1 MRFTW
6 PWMLLGLVAV
16 PLLVMAYRDQQ
27 RRRGSRRDE
36 LAAMGLVPVGGI
48 PAADGSPAA
57 ARVSGAGTSGGVRRD
72 RLRHLAPILMLAA
85 LTVLLVSLAR
95 PTATVA
101 EPRREGTVMLAFDIS
116 TSMAAKDL
124 TPTRLEAAKAA
135 ARTFV
140 ERQPST
146 IRIGVVAFGD
156 SALVSQ
162 QPTEDRTQVLSAI
175 DRLTPQG
182 ATAVGRGIVSS
193 LSAIAGKPIEV
204 GEEPGAG
211 DAADIGYYGSAA
223 IVLLSDGENT
233 TDPDPLEIAD
243 LASTAGVKIYTIG
256 VGSAQGTVLEVDG
269 FQISTA
275 LDEDS
280 LRSISEATDGA
291 YYAADDAASLSQV
304 YSSID
309 LAWTAR
315 TQEREVTSW
324 FATAAA
330 ILLLLG
336 AGVSVLRSGR
346 VV

>member
-16 PLLVMAYRDQQ
+16 PLLVVAYRRQQHRRDQ
-27 RRRGSRRDE
+27 RRAE
-36 LAAMGLVPVGGI
+36 LAAMGLVPVGGL
-48 PAADGSPAA
+48 PAADGHHRGPGGGS
-57 ARVSGAGTSGGVRRD
+57 SGRARRD
-72 RLRHLAPILMLAA
+72 RLRHLAPVLMLAA

-95 PTATVA
+95 PTATIA

-116 TSMAAKDL
+116 TSMAAKDIS
-124 TPTRLEAAKAA
+124 PTRLDAAKAA
-135 ARTFV
+135 ARAFV

-162 QPTEDRTQVLSAI
+162 QPIEDRTEVLAAI

-182 ATAVGRGIVSS
+182 GTAVGRGIVSS
-193 LSAIAGKPIEV
+193 LSAIAGKPLEV

-211 DAADIGYYGSAA
+211 DRADIGYYGSAA

-256 VGSAQGTVLEVDG
+256 VGSPQGTVLEVDG

-280 LRSISEATDGA
+280 LRQISETTDGA
-291 YYAADDAASLSQV
+291 YYAADDAASLSKI
-304 YSSID
+304 YSSIE

-330 ILLLLG
+330 VLLLLG
-336 AGVSVLRSGR
+336 ASVSVLRSGR

>member
-16 PLLVMAYRDQQ
+16 PLLVMAYHAQQ
-27 RRRGSRRDE
+27 RRRNTRRGE
-36 LAAMGLVPVGGI
+36 LADMGLVPVGGI
-48 PAADGSPAA
+48 PGAGGAPGAVG
-57 ARVSGAGTSGGVRRD
+57 VSGAGAARGPRRD
-72 RLRHLAPILMLAA
+72 RLRHLAPVLMLAA

-116 TSMAAKDL
+116 TSMAAKDIA
-124 TPTRLEAAKAA
+124 PTRLDAAKAA

-140 ERQPST
+140 QRQPTS

-162 QPTEDRTQVLSAI
+162 QPTEDRAEVLAAI

-204 GEEPGAG
+204 GAEPGAG
-211 DAADIGYYGSAA
+211 DAMQIGYYASAA

-233 TDPDPLEIAD
+233 TDPDPLEMAD

-256 VGSAQGTVLEVDG
+256 VGSPQGTVLEVDG

-280 LRSISEATDGA
+280 LRKISETTDGT
-291 YYAADDAASLSQV
+291 YYAAADAASLSKV

-336 AGVSVLRSGR
+336 AGVSVLRTGR

>member
-16 PLLVMAYRDQQ
+16 PLLVLAYHAQQ
-27 RRRGSRRDE
+27 RRRVTRRDE

-48 PAADGSPAA
+48 PAAGGAPGAGG
-57 ARVSGAGTSGGVRRD
+57 VSGAGHPHGPRRD
-72 RLRHLAPILMLAA
+72 RPRHLAPVLMLAA
-85 LTVLLVSLAR
+85 LTVLLLSLAR

-101 EPRREGTVMLAFDIS
+101 EPRREGVVMLAFDVS
-116 TSMAAKDL
+116 TSMAATDIS
-124 TPTRLEAAKAA
+124 PTRLDAAKAA

-140 ERQPST
+140 QRQPSS

-162 QPTEDRTQVLSAI
+162 QPTEDRTQVVAAI

-182 ATAVGRGIVSS
+182 ATGVGRGIVSS

-204 GEEPGAG
+204 GAEPGAS
-211 DAADIGYYGSAA
+211 DQTEIGYYGSAA

-233 TDPDPLEIAD
+233 TDPDPLEMAD
-243 LASTAGVKIYTIG
+243 LASTAGVRVYTIG
-256 VGSAQGTVLEVDG
+256 VGDPQGTVLEVDG

-275 LDEDS
+275 LDERT
-280 LRSISEATDGA
+280 LRAISETTDGA
-291 YYAADDAASLSQV
+291 YYAADDAASLSKV

-330 ILLLLG
+330 LLLLLG
-336 AGVSVLRSGR
+336 ASVSVLRSGR

>member
-16 PLLVMAYRDQQ
+16 PLLVMAYRAQQ

-57 ARVSGAGTSGGVRRD
+57 ARVSGAGASRGVRRD

-233 TDPDPLEIAD
+233 TDPDPQVLAE
-243 LASTAGVKIYTIG
+243 LASTAGVRIHTIG
-256 VGSAQGTVLEVDG
+256 LGSPQGAVLDVDG
-269 FQISTA
+269 FQISTR
-275 LDEDS
+275 LDEQTLTQIADT
-280 LRSISEATDGA
+280 TDGS
-291 YYAADDAASLSQV
+291 YHAAGDAAALGKV
-304 YSSID
+304 YDSID

-315 TQEREVTSW
+315 TEQREVTSW
-324 FATAAA
+324 FAAAA
-330 ILLLLG
+330 ALLLLG
-336 AGVSVLRSGR
+336 GAGTSVLRSGR
-346 VV
+346 VI

>member
-1 MRFTW
+1 MSFTW
-6 PWMLLGLVAV
+6 PWMLLGLLAV
-16 PLLVMAYRDQQ
+16 PLLVLAYHAQQ
-27 RRRGSRRDE
+27 RRRDARRDE
-36 LAAMGLVPVGGI
+36 LAAMGLVPVSGI
-48 PAADGSPAA
+48 PGAGAPGAGG
-57 ARVSGAGTSGGVRRD
+57 VSGVGSARSRRRD
-72 RLRHLAPILMLAA
+72 QRRHLAPVLMLAA
-85 LTVLLVSLAR
+85 LTVLLLSLAR

-101 EPRREGTVMLAFDIS
+101 EPRREGTVMLAFDVS
-116 TSMAAKDL
+116 TSMAAKDIS
-124 TPTRLEAAKAA
+124 PTRMDAAKAA

-140 ERQPST
+140 QRQPST

-162 QPTEDRTQVLSAI
+162 QPTEDRTQVVAAI

-204 GEEPGAG
+204 GLEPGAG
-211 DAADIGYYGSAA
+211 DQTEIGYYSSAA

-233 TDPDPLEIAD
+233 TDPDPLEMAD
-243 LASTAGVKIYTIG
+243 LASAAGVKIYTIG
-256 VGSAQGTVLEVDG
+256 VGSPQGTVLEVDG

-275 LDEDS
+275 LDERS
-280 LRSISEATDGA
+280 LRAISDTTDGT
-291 YYAADDAASLSQV
+291 YYAADDAASLSKV

-336 AGVSVLRSGR
+336 ASVSVLRSGR

>member
-1 MRFTW
+1 MSFTW
-6 PWMLLGLVAV
+6 PWMLLGLLAV
-16 PLLVMAYRDQQ
+16 PLLVLAYHAQQ
-27 RRRGSRRDE
+27 RRRDARRDE
-36 LAAMGLVPVGGI
+36 LAAMGLVPVSGI
-48 PAADGSPAA
+48 PGAVGAPGAGG
-57 ARVSGAGTSGGVRRD
+57 VSGVGSARSRRRD
-72 RLRHLAPILMLAA
+72 QRRHLAPVLMLAA
-85 LTVLLVSLAR
+85 LTVLLLSLAR

-101 EPRREGTVMLAFDIS
+101 EPRREGTVMLAFDVS
-116 TSMAAKDL
+116 TSMAAKDIS
-124 TPTRLEAAKAA
+124 PTRMDAAKAA

-140 ERQPST
+140 QRQPST

-162 QPTEDRTQVLSAI
+162 QPTEDRTQVVAAI

-204 GEEPGAG
+204 GTEPGAG
-211 DAADIGYYGSAA
+211 DQTEIGYYSSAA

-233 TDPDPLEIAD
+233 TDPDPLEMAD
-243 LASTAGVKIYTIG
+243 LASAAGVKIYTIG
-256 VGSAQGTVLEVDG
+256 VGSPQGTVLEVDG

-275 LDEDS
+275 LDERS
-280 LRSISEATDGA
+280 LRAISDTTDGT
-291 YYAADDAASLSQV
+291 YYAADDAASLSKV

-336 AGVSVLRSGR
+336 ASVSVLRSGR

>member
-1 MRFTW
+1 MSFTW
-6 PWMLLGLVAV
+6 PWMLLGLFAV
-16 PLLVMAYRDQQ
+16 PALVVAYRAQQ
-27 RRRGSRRDE
+27 RRQDARRDE

-48 PAADGSPAA
+48 PTEAGAAGPGQVWGAAGSPA
-57 ARVSGAGTSGGVRRD
+57 RRRD
-72 RLRHLAPILMLAA
+72 RRRHLAPALMLAA

-116 TSMAAKDL
+116 TSMAAKDIS
-124 TPTRLEAAKAA
+124 PTRLDAAKAA
-135 ARTFV
+135 ARKFV

-162 QPTEDRTQVLSAI
+162 QPTEDRTEVLAAI

-204 GEEPGAG
+204 GATPGAG
-211 DAADIGYYGSAA
+211 DDADIGYYGSAA

-243 LASTAGVKIYTIG
+243 LASSAGVKIYTIG
-256 VGSAQGTVLEVDG
+256 VGSTRGTVLQVDG

-275 LDEDS
+275 LDEAS
-280 LRSISEATDGA
+280 LRKISETTDGA
-291 YYAADDAASLSQV
+291 YYAADDAASLSKV

-336 AGVSVLRSGR
+336 AAVSVLRAGR